1 MELKVIMDGVKRVVS
16 GVTRE
21 TTCKD
26 IVLCLAQET
35 KQIGTFILVERF
47 QNEERLLNPNDNP
60 LTILGQWG
68 DQAPYVNFIVK
79 RFDQQQ
85 QPPPALA
92 ETVMKSPPLNPISP
106 NNNEA
111 NLREFHSQSRP
122 NHLPDCQKLNHSPLD
137 NSRTLSGMNSPR
149 HAEID
154 QPIYQQS
161 SHPHDVNYSI
171 YNASQRRPKCPPPYN
186 EAIAK
191 SSLLSRVR
199 GNYVFHLETL
209 FYC

>member
-1 MELKVIMDGVKRVVS
+1 MDLRVIMDGIKRIVS
-16 GVTRE
+16 GVTPE

-60 LTILGQWG
+60 LTILSQWG
-68 DQAPYVNFIVK
+68 DKAPYVSFIVR
-79 RFDQQQ
+79 RFDQQ
-85 QPPPALA
+85 PLSSNDSA
-92 ETVMKSPPLNPISP
+92 MKSTSLPAIPQA
-106 NNNEA
+106 NNGVNF
-111 NLREFHSQSRP
+111 REVHNQSRP
-122 NHLPDCQKLNHSPLD
+122 NFQTDCQKQNLSPFEKT
-137 NSRTLSGMNSPR
+137 RPLSGMNSPR
-149 HAEID
+149 RIETDESA
-154 QPIYQQS
+154 IYQPS

-191 SSLLSRVR
+191 SSLLSRF
-199 GNYVFHLETL
+199 GGKLTK
-209 FYC
+209 